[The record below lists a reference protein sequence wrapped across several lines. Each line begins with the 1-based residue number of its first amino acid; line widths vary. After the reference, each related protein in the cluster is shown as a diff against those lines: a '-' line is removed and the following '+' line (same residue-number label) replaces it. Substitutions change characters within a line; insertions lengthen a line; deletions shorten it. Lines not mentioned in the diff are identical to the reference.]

1 MASFSDTSFSKDAF
15 SEDAFAFGTTPPV
28 VITVD
33 KHDGERKR
41 KKHEAQIAARQE
53 LRGLLERLVEGK
65 PAAEVV
71 ALAVKEVAP
80 QVVTAY
86 VAPAF
91 DESEEEEIM
100 AIAYL

>member
-1 MASFSDTSFSKDAF
+1 MATAWGDSFGDAWGD
-15 SEDAFAFGTTPPV
+15 SWKIGAPV
-28 VITVD
+28 VIVLD

-65 PAAEVV
+65 PATEVV
-71 ALAVKEVAP
+71 ARALVKEEAP